1 MVKKRPE
8 PPSIVNRRA
17 FYDYH
22 VQTQNELTAGMVLS
36 GAEVRAIRDGRANL
50 KGAFVSVKNDE
61 LWLNNASLSLRASG
75 PGNDITVD
83 SRPRKLLA
91 SKKQISDLIKAKQ
104 SGLTI
109 VPIKIL
115 AGRRYIK
122 AVIAPAKGKKTYD
135 KRQVLK
141 KRAEMRDIR
150 QADKLR
156 RKATT

>member
-1 MVKKRPE
+1 MAKKRSN

-22 VQTQNELTAGMVLS
+22 IQTQNQLTAGIVLT
-36 GAEVRAIRDGRANL
+36 GAEVRAIREGRAHL
-50 KGAFVSVKNDE
+50 KGAFVNVKDDE
-61 LWLNNASLSLRASG
+61 LWLNNASLSLRLG
-75 PGNDITVD
+75 RPGNETTVD

-91 SKKQISDLIKAKQ
+91 SKKQISDLIKARQ

-115 AGRRYIK
+115 AGGRYIK
-122 AVIAPAKGKKTYD
+122 AVIAPASGKKTYD

-141 KRAEMRDIR
+141 KRAELRDIR
-150 QADKLR
+150 QESKTR
-156 RKATT
+156 RQAAA